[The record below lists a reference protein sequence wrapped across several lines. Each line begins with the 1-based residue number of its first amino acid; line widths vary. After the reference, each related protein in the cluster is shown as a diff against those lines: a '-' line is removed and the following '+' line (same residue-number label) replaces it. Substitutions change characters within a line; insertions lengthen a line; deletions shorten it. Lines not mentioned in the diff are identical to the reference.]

1 MPPYGDFLFDP
12 EDCFFEFQ
20 RDVFAQISAALR
32 AAATAR
38 AAAAE
43 EIPKAKEIAKD
54 IAEILKDGRIEANAA
69 ACSSSDASVAV
80 TVIHRPLLAIG

>member
-1 MPPYGDFLFDP
+1 MAPHGNLLFDS
-12 EDCFFEFQ
+12 EDRFFEFECY
-20 RDVFAQISAALR
+20 VLTQISAPLR
-32 AAATAR
+32 AAAPAR